1 MPKIIIVQPWFS
13 AVGHPAQSLINTAK
27 TIGVHDSITYLIS
40 ISDNSNTFKAAK
52 EKLQNL
58 GKVVE
63 FSVNSDSLREGTF
76 KSLVAIKGYLK
87 INPPIDRILFLDAH
101 LVLLALFWRFFYSKK
116 IKQLG
121 VMYLL
126 GPERV
131 CKYFL
136 IKILIR
142 RFLNRAEVTLYLR
155 TDELVY
161 DWKKAFPS
169 AKIKYLPSLEIP
181 VDEDLVSVKQ
191 TLSANVRLGV
201 LGQIRVGKGL
211 EWLVPLFKN
220 NPSMGKLIVA
230 GTFNNIKQRQTL
242 NMFEGFDG
250 FRDKFLTEEELIRIA
265 SEQDYL
271 LMLYDNWDHRLEGAI
286 MFLAARVGR
295 PVIVYDIGW
304 CGRMVREYGNGVVA
318 PLNRDAMPEF
328 FKSLP
333 IAGTAAYNS
342 LLIGVEKFKLANSD
356 TNLRKAFINAILE

>member
-1 MPKIIIVQPWFS
+1 MSNLIIIQPWFS

-27 TIGVHDSITYLIS
+27 TIGINHRITYLIS
-40 ISDNSNTFKAAK
+40 NFDNSNTFKAAK
-52 EKLQNL
+52 ENLQKL

-63 FSVNSDSLREGTF
+63 FPVKSDSIKEGTF
-76 KSLVAIKGYLK
+76 KSLVAIKGYLN
-87 INPPIDRILFLDAH
+87 INQSIDRIFFLDAH
-101 LVLLALFWRFFYSKK
+101 LVLLALLWGFFYRKK
-116 IKQLG
+116 TKQLG

-131 CKYFL
+131 CQYFL
-136 IKILIR
+136 IKILIK
-142 RFLNRAEVTLYLR
+142 RFLHRSEVTLYLR
-155 TDELVY
+155 TEELVA

-211 EWLVPLFKN
+211 DWLVPLFKN

-242 NMFEGFDG
+242 NMLEDFDG
-250 FRDKFLTEEELIRIA
+250 FRDKFLSEEELIRIA

-304 CGRMVREYGNGVVA
+304 CGRMVREYGNGIVA
-318 PLNRDAMPEF
+318 PLNRDAMPAF

-333 IAGTAAYNS
+333 VVGTAAYNS
-342 LLIGVEKFKLANSD
+342 LLMGVEKFKLANSGS
-356 TNLRKAFINAILE
+356 NLRKAFMNAILE